1 MTSIFQSHRFT
12 NADTEKYALESSLF
26 VDCTFEDYDM
36 GTNLTES
43 SFVNCEFSRVS
54 FYWGLLFNAKFSNC
68 RFSNVDFRG
77 ANMIG
82 VIFHKCR
89 LSACDFSH
97 DNLGADT
104 DLSPVEFQD
113 SEQIDCLYRKY
124 EKKTGA

>member
-43 SFVNCEFSRVS
+43 SFVNCEFSRVP